1 MAEDDLLRRL
11 LDAGMTF
18 SAMTQARAEA
28 LIRDLVKQGEVQAEQ
43 AQATIDEL
51 LDRSRRNSERWLEAI
66 RSEIDQQIT
75 KLDLATRGDIER
87 AVQRFADTAAAV
99 FQKMMPERFGGQAEK
114 PTATA
119 PTATA
124 SGAAKKSA
132 AKATGTT
139 KKTTGAAKPAA
150 AKKAPAKKAGVSAKK
165 AGGATKKAAG
175 TAKKATGSAKKTTAR
190 KTTGTAKKAT
200 GSAKKATGSAK
211 KATGSAKKTTAK
223 KAPAKKAGGSAG

>member
-99 FQKMMPERFGGQAEK
+99 FHQMMPERFGGPADK
-114 PTATA
+114 PTAPAPAEKSAAKASGTA
-119 PTATA
+119 KKTT
-124 SGAAKKSA
+124 GAAKKSA
-132 AKATGTT
+132 AKQA
-139 KKTTGAAKPAA
+139 
-150 AKKAPAKKAGVSAKK
+150 S
-165 AGGATKKAAG
+165 GATKKAAG
-175 TAKKATGSAKKTTAR
+175 T
-190 KTTGTAKKAT
+190 
-200 GSAKKATGSAK
+200 AK